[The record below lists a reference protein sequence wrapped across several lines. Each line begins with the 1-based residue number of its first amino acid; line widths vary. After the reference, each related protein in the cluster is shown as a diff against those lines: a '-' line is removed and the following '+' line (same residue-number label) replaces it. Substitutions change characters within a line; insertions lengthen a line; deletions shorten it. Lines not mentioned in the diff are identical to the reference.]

1 MTTHIPVQLVCPA
14 CGAVNRMPRNRLEDA
29 PRCGKCRT
37 ALISGQPIVA
47 DDRSFGRLVEK
58 SGLPVVVDFWAP
70 WCAPCR
76 QFAPVYEEAAAAMAT
91 QLCFVKLD
99 TQANPRSAARYGIR
113 SIPTLMLFHQGHEVA
128 RVSGAMPKAQF
139 QNWLGQQLSGL
150 PANGQPTTGAP
161 A

>member
-1 MTTHIPVQLVCPA
+1 MTNITPVQLVCPA
-14 CGAVNRMPRNRLEDA
+14 CGALNRLPRNRLEDA
-29 PRCGKCRT
+29 PLCGKCRA
-37 ALISGQPIVA
+37 ALISGRPIVA
-47 DDRSFGRLVEK
+47 DDRNFARLVEK

-70 WCAPCR
+70 WCGPCR

-99 TQANPRSAARYGIR
+99 TQTNPRSAARYRIR

-139 QNWLGQQLSGL
+139 QQWLSRQLPGFASG
-150 PANGQPTTGAP
+150 GQPVTGAP